1 MGINLNKLPRRWLP
15 LMVIAALTAGG
26 GLLFYSNM
34 DQDKETSG
42 ASIKITEPK
51 LKSLGVGSKSEAYRQ
66 QISEDNDEKAS
77 KAEETGKSYFP
88 VPTSEIKE
96 PVKEFK
102 EEPKIEIEEPKK
114 EEPKKTLILPVVKK
128 TQRGIEVLEEKRP
141 MEVKS
146 VVTQAHL
153 DFFANAM
160 EKVKKVPQSSVA
172 IVETPYRKVTAE
184 NPNSGGF
191 DTVNDKPLLDMNVG
205 DVLYL
210 RNDVYVNS
218 NAPGTPVMA
227 TVLSGKYFG
236 AKVLGKFTASEE
248 NLIIIFDRL
257 SHNGTVY
264 DFEGYAVNAEN
275 AKAGVASNV
284 NTHLFERWASLIAS
298 SFLEGF
304 GEAVENTGSYIT
316 HSNSISS
323 TEQIIR
329 DYSFEDQAW
338 IAAGKVGEK
347 MGDIA
352 LRNFDKKPTITLN
365 VGQDMGMIVLKVGR

>member
-1 MGINLNKLPRRWLP
+1 MAINLNKLPRKWLP
-15 LMVIAALTAGG
+15 LMVAAAFIAGG
-26 GLLFYSNM
+26 GLFLYSNM
-34 DQDKETSG
+34 GKDKEASG
-42 ASIKITEPK
+42 ASIKIAEPK
-51 LKSLGVGSKSEAYRQ
+51 VESLGVGSKSEAYRQ

-88 VPTSEIKE
+88 VPTGEIKE

-102 EEPKIEIEEPKK
+102 EEPKIEMEEPEK
-114 EEPKKTLILPVVKK
+114 EEPKKTLILPVKK
-128 TQRGIEVLEEKRP
+128 AQRNIESPGEKIP

-153 DFFANAM
+153 DFFTNAM

-191 DTVNDKPLLDMNVG
+191 DTVKDKPLLDMNVG
-205 DVLYL
+205 DVLYI

-218 NAPGTPVMA
+218 NTPGTPVMA

-236 AKVLGKFTASEE
+236 AKVLGKFAASEE

-284 NTHLFERWASLIAS
+284 NTHFFERWASLVAS

-304 GEAVENTGSYIT
+304 GEAVENTGSYVT

>member
-1 MGINLNKLPRRWLP
+1 MAINLNKLPRKWLP
-15 LMVIAALTAGG
+15 LMAAAAFIAGG
-26 GLLFYSNM
+26 GLFLYSNM
-34 DQDKETSG
+34 DKDKENSG
-42 ASIKITEPK
+42 ASIKIAEPK
-51 LKSLGVGSKSEAYRQ
+51 VESLGVGSKSEAYRQ

-88 VPTSEIKE
+88 VPTGEIKE

-102 EEPKIEIEEPKK
+102 EEPKIEMEEPEK
-114 EEPKKTLILPVVKK
+114 EEPKKTLILPVKK
-128 TQRGIEVLEEKRP
+128 AQRNIESQVEKSP
-141 MEVKS
+141 IEVKS

-160 EKVKKVPQSSVA
+160 EKVKKIPQSSVA
-172 IVETPYRKVTAE
+172 VVETPYRKVTAE
-184 NPNSGGF
+184 NPNSGSF
-191 DTVNDKPLLDMNVG
+191 DTVKDKPLLDMNVG
-205 DVLYL
+205 DILYV

-264 DFEGYAVNAEN
+264 DFEGYAVNAED

-284 NTHLFERWASLIAS
+284 NTHFFERWASLIAS

-304 GEAVENTGSYIT
+304 GEAVGNTGSYVT

>member
-1 MGINLNKLPRRWLP
+1 MAINLNKLPRKWLP
-15 LMVIAALTAGG
+15 LMVAAAFIAGG
-26 GLLFYSNM
+26 GLFLYSNM
-34 DQDKETSG
+34 DKDKETSG
-42 ASIKITEPK
+42 ASIKIAEPK
-51 LKSLGVGSKSEAYRQ
+51 VESLGVGSKSEAYRQ

-88 VPTSEIKE
+88 VPTGEIKE

-102 EEPKIEIEEPKK
+102 EEPKIEMEEPEK
-114 EEPKKTLILPVVKK
+114 EEPKKTLILPVKK
-128 TQRGIEVLEEKRP
+128 AQRNIESQGEKIP

-153 DFFANAM
+153 DFFTNAM

-172 IVETPYRKVTAE
+172 VVETPYRKVTAE
-184 NPNSGGF
+184 NPNNGGF
-191 DTVNDKPLLDMNVG
+191 DTVKDKPLLDMNVG
-205 DVLYL
+205 DVLYI

-218 NAPGTPVMA
+218 NTPGTPVMA

-236 AKVLGKFTASEE
+236 AKVLGKFAASEE

-284 NTHLFERWASLIAS
+284 NTHFFERWASLVAS

-304 GEAVENTGSYIT
+304 GEAVENTGSYVT

>member
-1 MGINLNKLPRRWLP
+1 MGINLNKLPRKWLP
-15 LMVIAALTAGG
+15 LMAIAALTAGG

-42 ASIKITEPK
+42 ASIKIAEPK
-51 LKSLGVGSKSEAYRQ
+51 VESLGVGAKSEAYRQ

-88 VPTSEIKE
+88 VPTGEIKE

-114 EEPKKTLILPVVKK
+114 EEPKKTLILPVKK
-128 TQRGIEVLEEKRP
+128 AQRDIEVSEEKRP

-191 DTVNDKPLLDMNVG
+191 DTINDKPLLDMNVG

-227 TVLSGKYFG
+227 TVLSGKYLG

-284 NTHLFERWASLIAS
+284 NTHFFERWASLVAS

-304 GEAVENTGSYIT
+304 GEAVENTGSYVT